1 MKIDG
6 NSLSAY
12 ALARQQR
19 APSGDAGIPAGL
31 SGGDGNGSRNIPT
44 VETSA
49 SSMPSG
55 LANALWLNASKLD
68 KMHEESQKVLAE
80 FLDLSKMTAIERL
93 RKELLEEMG
102 LTEDSLAQLPP
113 EERTAINEQIRQ
125 AIKERLGVDETAQ
138 AGETDGQAAAG
149 PQEAEA

>member
-19 APSGDAGIPAGL
+19 APSGDAGILAGL
-31 SGGDGNGSRNIPT
+31 SGGDGNGARNIPT

-102 LTEDSLAQLPP
+102 LTEDSLSQLPP
-113 EERTAINEQIRQ
+113 EERSAINEQIRQ

-149 PQEAEA
+149 TQEAEA

>member
-1 MKIDG
+1 MKIDS

-19 APSGDAGIPAGL
+19 APSGDAGIPPGL
-31 SGGDGNGSRNIPT
+31 SNGNGNAARNIPT

-55 LANALWLNASKLD
+55 LANALWLNASKQD
-68 KMHEESQKVLAE
+68 KLQEESEKVLTE

-113 EERTAINEQIRQ
+113 EERSAINEQIRQ
-125 AIKERLGVDETAQ
+125 AIKQRLGVDETAQ
-138 AGETDGQAAAG
+138 AGAADGQAAAG
-149 PQEAEA
+149 TKEAEA